1 MSMHHQPARRCL
13 APAVR
18 LVAIAACIFAFAD
31 VGGSMPR
38 ARAEYVPP
46 PCVYTTAQGTFRRCF
61 DPSERAQADAAA
73 VFTPVSADAIIAI
86 QTGLALTHILLSRGV
101 LISGGEDPSHASAI
115 DYTYGDY
122 LSDGNHLHNCPS
134 PDSPPYVIV
143 SERTTSPSLGPYLT
157 ARQGQPGI
165 IGGGRIPDN
174 GAFQPCEWDG
184 YTTVPGSG
192 LPADPILSVEGN
204 LSRAAMQSLLTALA
218 QDIAAHPPVARP
230 TATGTPTVTPT
241 PTDTFAPSAPGTG
254 DQPTS
259 VPTNTSLPTD
269 TPLPTDTAIPSPT
282 TGPTDT
288 ALPTAT
294 PALTTTGSVT
304 PTLALGLNVSRT
316 GLVLVNLH
324 TAPHAALALSLQAG
338 VRHVSPASRAHA
350 LLVRVSWR
358 TLARQQRQA
367 DVYGQRTL
375 LLHVAGAAA
384 PGTTVRV
391 VVSARVSGRTIT
403 RQIEASSR
411 PT

>member
-1 MSMHHQPARRCL
+1 MSIQHQPARRV
-13 APAVR
+13 APVVR
-18 LVAIAACIFAFAD
+18 LLTVAACIFAFAD

-46 PCVYTTAQGTFRRCF
+46 PCVYTNAQGTYRRCF
-61 DPSERAQADAAA
+61 DPSERARADAAV
-73 VFTPVSADAIIAI
+73 VFTPVNADSLIAA
-86 QTGLALTHILLSRGV
+86 QTGLALTHIILSPEV
-101 LISGGEDPSHASAI
+101 LTSGGVASAI
-115 DYTYGDY
+115 SYTYGDY
-122 LSDGNHLHNCPS
+122 VSDGNRFHHCPS
-134 PDSPPYVIV
+134 ADSPPYVIV
-143 SERTTSPSLGPYLT
+143 SEHATNPYVPKWM
-157 ARQGQPGI
+157 GQPDI

-174 GAFQPCEWDG
+174 APVAPCEWDG

-192 LPADPILSVEGN
+192 LPADPTLIVEGN

-218 QDIAAHPPVARP
+218 QDVAAQPPLARP
-230 TATGTPTVTPT
+230 TATGTPTITPT
-241 PTDTFAPSAPGTG
+241 PTDTLAPSAPGTG

-259 VPTNTSLPTD
+259 VPTNTPPPTD

-288 ALPTAT
+288 AVPTAT
-294 PALTTTGSVT
+294 PALTTTGTVT
-304 PTLALGLNVSRT
+304 PTLALGLNVSRA

-324 TAPHAALALSLQAG
+324 TAPHAALALSLQAA